1 MLAGLS
7 ADRAAAARRTRLAL
21 PSESPSH
28 PNAYTMIPPTAPAVE
43 FVRVTR
49 MFDGGDQ
56 SVTALSDVSLTVPRG
71 AVFGVVGESGAG
83 KSTLL
88 RMMNGLDHPTSG
100 RVLFDG
106 IDLSTLTKREL
117 NAVRHRIGVVFQ
129 SFNLV
134 GNLTVRDNIALPLR
148 LQRGRG
154 AEVSR
159 RVAELVDFVGLGPRL
174 DHYPAQLSG
183 GEKQRVAIARALATH
198 PTLLLCDEPTSA
210 LDTHTTGEILT
221 LLGATRAEF
230 GTSIVLVTHELDAVK
245 RICDSAAIFEAGELR
260 GIIAVE
266 AQAGSRELSY
276 VEHVRAEL
284 QR

>member
-7 ADRAAAARRTRLAL
+7 ADRAAAARRTRLPL

-49 MFDGGDQ
+49 TFDGGDQ

-71 AVFGVVGESGAG
+71 EVFGVVGESGAG

-198 PTLLLCDEPTSA
+198 PTMLLCDEPTSA

-260 GIIAVE
+260 DIIAVE
-266 AQAGSRELSY
+266 AQTGSRELSY